1 VNALL
6 AAIVAIVVLT
16 LIKSTPLI
24 YAALGGVIS
33 ERSGVV
39 NIGLEGMMIAGAF
52 TSVAVSGA
60 TGSPILGTMAGIVAG
75 ALLAALLAY
84 GATKLGVDQ
93 IVAGTGLNIAA
104 LAAAAF
110 GIVLVFHQPGA
121 SHEVPAFGHTGD
133 TLLIVLAFVLAGVLH
148 VVLTRTPWGLH
159 VRACGEDPSAAEAAG
174 IDALYCGRDQRR
186 DRLARRRVPRARR
199 IGSVL
204 RRHDGRT
211 RFHRT
216 RRGDLRALD
225 AAGRDRSGRLLRLLR
240 GAAIVAP
247 TRGHPERVDASA
259 PVHRSRRRAG
269 RIRGPRACP
278 GGRRSAVHPGLA
290 ARPLTFPA
298 LRRYYQ

>member
-1 VNALL
+1 VNALF
-6 AAIVAIVVLT
+6 AAIGAIVVLT

-52 TSVAVSGA
+52 TAVAVSGA
-60 TGSPILGTMAGIVAG
+60 TGSPILGTLAGIVAG

-148 VVLTRTPWGLH
+148 VVLARTPWGLH

-174 IDALYCGRDQRR
+174 IDAL
-186 DRLARRRVPRARR
+186 
-199 IGSVL
+199 
-204 RRHDGRT
+204 RT
-211 RFHRT
+211 RFVAVVIS
-216 RRGDLRALD
+216 GAIASLGGVYLALAELDLYSD
-225 AAGRDRSGRLLRLLR
+225 GMTAGRGFIALAAVIFGRWTPLGAT
-240 GAAIVAP
+240 GAAVFFGFFAALQSSLQRAGIPSELMQALPYIAAVVALAGFAGRVRAP
-247 TRGHPERVDASA
+247 AADGVPFTRG
-259 PVHRSRRRAG
+259 
-269 RIRGPRACP
+269 
-278 GGRRSAVHPGLA
+278 
-290 ARPLTFPA
+290 
-298 LRRYYQ
+298 

>member
-1 VNALL
+1 VNALF

-52 TSVAVSGA
+52 TAVAVSGA
-60 TGSPILGTMAGIVAG
+60 TGSPILGTLAGIVAG

-174 IDALYCGRDQRR
+174 IDAL
-186 DRLARRRVPRARR
+186 
-199 IGSVL
+199 
-204 RRHDGRT
+204 RT
-211 RFHRT
+211 RFT
-216 RRGDLRALD
+216 AVVISGAIASLGGVYLALAELDLYSD
-225 AAGRDRSGRLLRLLR
+225 GMTAGRGFIALAAVIFGRWTPLGAT
-240 GAAIVAP
+240 GAAVFFGFFA
-247 TRGHPERVDASA
+247 ALQS
-259 PVHRSRRRAG
+259 SLQRAG
-269 RIRGPRACP
+269 IPSELMQALPYIAAVVALAGFAGRVRAPAADGVPFIRG
-278 GGRRSAVHPGLA
+278 
-290 ARPLTFPA
+290 
-298 LRRYYQ
+298 

>member
-1 VNALL
+1 MNALL

-52 TSVAVSGA
+52 TAVAVSGA
-60 TGSPILGTMAGIVAG
+60 TGSPILGTLAGIVAG

-174 IDALYCGRDQRR
+174 IDAL
-186 DRLARRRVPRARR
+186 
-199 IGSVL
+199 
-204 RRHDGRT
+204 RT
-211 RFHRT
+211 RFT
-216 RRGDLRALD
+216 AVVISGAIASLGGVYLALAELDLYSD
-225 AAGRDRSGRLLRLLR
+225 GMTAGRGFIALAAVIFGRWTPLGAT
-240 GAAIVAP
+240 GAAVFFGFFA
-247 TRGHPERVDASA
+247 ALQS
-259 PVHRSRRRAG
+259 SLQRAG
-269 RIRGPRACP
+269 IPSELMQALPYIAAVVALAGFAGRVRAPAADGVPFIRG
-278 GGRRSAVHPGLA
+278 
-290 ARPLTFPA
+290 
-298 LRRYYQ
+298 